1 MKQLASD
8 VGGTFVDVVLWDSVT
23 NEIQIDKL
31 PSTRHSAEGILAA
44 IAKVCAE
51 TATAPDDIA
60 RFVHGFTIATN
71 AWLERRG
78 GRVLL
83 LTTAGFRDMLE
94 IGTQRRL
101 SLYSLR
107 PVRARPLVPRAMTH
121 EVAERID
128 AFGQVVTPLT
138 DAEIA
143 RVVGVARQA
152 APDSVAITL
161 LFAHANPVHEYRLA
175 EALRAARPDIDVYV
189 SAEINPQIEE
199 YARANTTATAAYVG
213 PAVRAYLGELEA
225 GLAHLGIGSLMLMRS
240 DGGIA
245 TPGATLR
252 NPATVLLSG
261 PAGGVIAA
269 AAMGQAIGVADMVTF
284 DMGGTS
290 ADFSLITGGR
300 AGTSN
305 ERRIDNQPVRL
316 PMIDIETISAGGG
329 SIAAVDHAGA
339 LTIGPHSAGAIPGP
353 ACYGRGGM
361 LPTLTD
367 AILALG
373 MIDPD
378 DFAGGV
384 LRLDPALADA
394 AIARGVAAPLGL
406 SVESAAL
413 GMIAVANAHMR
424 QAIRAL
430 TIERGYDLRRYALAA
445 FGGAGPI
452 FAALMLPELGMAKV
466 LVPPRPGVFAALGL
480 LMSDIRHNLQS
491 SLLMSLAALDSAM
504 LQARLSAMA
513 DQLHAALDH
522 DGVAPDARGLS
533 FAADMRYIGQF
544 HDLTI
549 PLPAVLDPAALAKSF
564 HAAHARV
571 HGHADPQSEVEI
583 VMLRAAGI
591 GRVEKARLA
600 RLSAAAGETPG
611 PRGVR
616 PVQLPGMP
624 AREPCPIYDRAALG
638 PGHHLAG
645 PAILSQSDSTIA
657 ILPGQ
662 TGRVDDWGV
671 LHIAGT
677 STPQ

>member
-8 VGGTFVDVVLWDSVT
+8 VGGTFVDVVLWDSAT
-23 NEIQIDKL
+23 NELHVDKV
-31 PSTRHSAEGILAA
+31 PSTRHSTDGILAA
-44 IAKVCAE
+44 IAKVCGE
-51 TATAPDDIA
+51 TGTAPADIA

-83 LTTAGFRDMLE
+83 LTTAGFRDLLE
-94 IGTQRRL
+94 IGTQRRR
-101 SLYSLR
+101 SLYALR
-107 PVRARPLVPRAMTH
+107 PDRARPLVPRAMAQ

-128 AFGQVVTPLT
+128 AFGQVVTPLPE
-138 DAEIA
+138 AEIA
-143 RVVGVARQA
+143 RVVAMARQH
-152 APDSVAITL
+152 APDSIAINL
-161 LFAHANPVHEYRLA
+161 LFSYINPRHETLLA
-175 EALRAARPDIDVYV
+175 EALHAALPGVDIYT
-189 SAEINPQIEE
+189 SAAINPQIEE

-213 PAVRAYLGELEA
+213 PAVRAYLNELES
-225 GLAHLGIGSLMLMRS
+225 GLARIGIDSLMLMRS

-252 NPATVLLSG
+252 NPATMLLSG

-269 AAMGQAIGVADMVTF
+269 AAMGKTIGVADMVTF

-305 ERRIDNQPVRL
+305 ERLIDGQPVRL

-339 LTIGPHSAGAIPGP
+339 LTIGPHSAGAVPGP
-353 ACYGRGGM
+353 ACYGRGGT

-373 MIDPD
+373 MIDAN
-378 DFAGGV
+378 DFAGGTV
-384 LRLDPALADA
+384 RLDPALAEA
-394 AIARGVAAPLGL
+394 AIARDAAAPLGL
-406 SVESAAL
+406 SVAQAAL

-430 TIERGYDLRRYALAA
+430 TIERGYDLRNYALAA

-452 FAALMLPELGMAKV
+452 FAALMLAELGMAEV

-480 LMSDIRHNLQS
+480 LMSDIRHNAQAT
-491 SLLMSLAALDSAM
+491 LMMPLARLDGAAV
-504 LQARLSAMA
+504 QARLSAMA
-513 DQLHAALDH
+513 DELRAALTH
-522 DGVAPDARGLS
+522 DGVAPEAHEVS
-533 FAADMRYIGQF
+533 FAADMRYVGQF

-549 PLPAVLDPAALAKSF
+549 PLPASLDPVVLAEAF
-564 HAAHARV
+564 HAMHARV
-571 HGHADPQSEVEI
+571 HGHADPDSEVEI
-583 VMLRAAGI
+583 VMLRAAGT
-591 GRVEKARLA
+591 GRVEKARFA
-600 RLSAAAGETPG
+600 RPPAASAPPSPCCE
-611 PRGVR
+611 RS
-616 PVQLPGMP
+616 VQLPDRP
-624 AREPCPIYDRAALG
+624 AREACPVYARADLG
-638 PGHHLAG
+638 PGHRIAG
-645 PAILSQSDSTIA
+645 PAIVSQSDCTIL
-657 ILPGQ
+657 ILPDQ

-671 LHIAGT
+671 MHIAAT
-677 STPQ
+677 RLPQ